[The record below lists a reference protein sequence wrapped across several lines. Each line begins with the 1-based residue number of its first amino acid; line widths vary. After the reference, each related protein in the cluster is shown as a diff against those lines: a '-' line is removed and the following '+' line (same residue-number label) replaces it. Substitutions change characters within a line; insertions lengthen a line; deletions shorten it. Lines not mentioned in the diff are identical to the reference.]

1 MQKTIDV
8 TLGGMITGKSFI
20 GEESD
25 RIYSII
31 FKRADRREM
40 KVTSDRQTFDRCVE
54 GNLAIFNIE
63 VVMDHE
69 GDINHYDKKLS
80 YIKNVQLVGVDVDA
94 EEYHT
99 LMENNLTWLSRYAKP
114 LNENEEKKKDNLLFA
129 LIGMVFL
136 VVGLLCISITPVSLI
151 NRVSDGKK
159 YENYTH
165 IEGKVTYQNAYL
177 RPGKNSKGVQT
188 YDVSIIVTYY
198 GDGKEYS
205 LSDKIYSDDTTVSE
219 IQDLIYNND
228 DPTESYLASYDVI
241 AKTYIPDGNDSIG
254 GFMLLIVV
262 TLILGIIGAGIGI
275 YFLFE
280 VLYVKFKRTVV

>member
-8 TLGGMITGKSFI
+8 TLGGMIIGKSFI

-25 RIYSII
+25 RIYSIT

-40 KVTSDRQTFDRCVE
+40 KVTSDRQTYDRCVE
-54 GNLAIFNIE
+54 GNLAIFNID
-63 VVMDHE
+63 VVMDSE

-80 YIKNVQLVGVDVDA
+80 HIKNVQFVGVDVDM
-94 EEYHT
+94 EKYQI
-99 LMENNLTWLSRYAKP
+99 LMSENLTWLSRYAKP
-114 LNENEEKKKDNLLFA
+114 LSENEEKKKGTLLFA
-129 LIGMVFL
+129 LVGILFL
-136 VVGLLCISITPVSLI
+136 VAGLLCISITPVSLI
-151 NRVSDGKK
+151 SRISDGKK

-165 IEGKVTYQNAYL
+165 IEGKVTYQNAYA

-198 GDGKEYS
+198 VDGKEYS

-219 IQDLIYNND
+219 TQDMIYNND
-228 DPTESYLASYDVI
+228 DPAESYLASYDAI

-254 GFMLLIVV
+254 GFILLIVV
-262 TLILGIIGAGIGI
+262 TLILGLIGAGIGS
-275 YFLFE
+275 YLLFE
-280 VLYVKFKRTVV
+280 VLYVKFSRK